1 MDAPVGSTVVL
12 HCQPPYS
19 NPPPLIQWKKDGAI
33 LQTDS
38 RITILPTGNLYI
50 LNVTQAD
57 SGDYRCMAT
66 NLVSD
71 ARRRSVIA
79 TLNITGV
86 CVCVCGM
93 REEGEGGRLGS

>member
-1 MDAPVGSTVVL
+1 
-12 HCQPPYS
+12 
-19 NPPPLIQWKKDGAI
+19 
-33 LQTDS
+33 
-38 RITILPTGNLYI
+38 
-50 LNVTQAD
+50 
-57 SGDYRCMAT
+57 MAT

-93 REEGEGGRLGS
+93 REEGEGGPVAWEFKTAI